1 MMMVGMVRFEKQNG
15 KEHIQQDEPVNGVD
29 PHERKNAMLRVVYL
43 PLPFHATILAS
54 FCIIPPRSH
63 EMVQHAQVLSA
74 LGLRHTMPDHIV
86 SRHNILMPLGVH
98 AIVLPNEGYDEAHFD
113 AYIERWSA
121 LAQNLAQGL
130 VVRLCLMEIWVQV
143 FTNCSDRSLTTVY
156 V

>member
-1 MMMVGMVRFEKQNG
+1 M
-15 KEHIQQDEPVNGVD
+15 
-29 PHERKNAMLRVVYL
+29 
-43 PLPFHATILAS
+43 AS
-54 FCIIPPRSH
+54 FS
-63 EMVQHAQVLSA
+63 
-74 LGLRHTMPDHIV
+74 
-86 SRHNILMPLGVH
+86 
-98 AIVLPNEGYDEAHFD
+98 VLPNEGYDEAHFD